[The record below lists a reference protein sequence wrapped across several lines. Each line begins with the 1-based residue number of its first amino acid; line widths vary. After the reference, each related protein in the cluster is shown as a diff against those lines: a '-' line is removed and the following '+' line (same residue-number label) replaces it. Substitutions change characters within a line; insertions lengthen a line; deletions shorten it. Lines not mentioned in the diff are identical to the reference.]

1 MTSSYI
7 YTLLG
12 RRCGVRGSC
21 DSIVGA
27 LTFKNSPSSEIPP
40 PYIHNP
46 QPSNSALWTP
56 TVGAMLRAQ
65 NVAAVPVDE
74 QPQLTIADA
83 ADLVYLTEG
92 AANVLYRYVGADD
105 RFKTHLIRLR
115 KYLPNFPTTLQ
126 LYTHL
131 HKVFVP
137 LLPSSILDTKLVE
150 LSPAVLKTL
159 NVRLQQ
165 NDRGSAL
172 SDGEPPRL
180 GAGKRKGRLDE
191 SERWGLIVEDMT
203 PGIYQKYKASS
214 AKTDAYRRTNSRGRL
229 ALFPLKDQ
237 CLEDNSNPNEMNASA
252 LSSAGWR
259 DLLTVEFKPKY
270 LVQSP
275 DAPRDWKLCRTCA
288 LRSMRSRTLSG
299 RSTASAGSNSEL
311 EDAPAHPPPYCPLDL
326 VSSTPARVR
335 RAVEAIVGRDD
346 GILMIDEDDALV
358 NDTALGED
366 GVAPWLDILDTSIVD
381 ILTSYFSEPRSLPH
395 ALADLQAHFG
405 GKVGVLAPPT
415 PTIEVSAEELS
426 RMLAGHPTTA
436 KIGEDICTAMSLRDC
451 TVYVRVWVKPK
462 TSGSGVDIH
471 IECKVGD
478 LDMKTGEGGKGVYWR
493 EVEKR
498 LLRGDWYTGRGILEG
513 PGCRDEVETDD
524 DEFKDYV
531 LTTATAGS
539 KPTELLRNGSSDSFQ
554 LSSDF
559 LKAPKGTMASK
570 LSESTAAA

>member
-1 MTSSYI
+1 
-7 YTLLG
+7 
-12 RRCGVRGSC
+12 
-21 DSIVGA
+21 
-27 LTFKNSPSSEIPP
+27 
-40 PYIHNP
+40 
-46 QPSNSALWTP
+46 
-56 TVGAMLRAQ
+56 MLRAQ
-65 NVAAVPVDE
+65 NAAAIPVDE
-74 QPQLTIADA
+74 QPQLTINDA
-83 ADLVYLTEG
+83 ADLVYFTEG
-92 AANVLYRYVGADD
+92 AANVLYRYVGADN

-159 NVRLQQ
+159 NARLQQ

-172 SDGEPPRL
+172 SDGMPRL
-180 GAGKRKGRLDE
+180 ALVPGKRKGRLDE
-191 SERWGLIVEDMT
+191 SEIWGLIVEDMT
-203 PGIYQKYKASS
+203 PGVYQKYNS
-214 AKTDAYRRTNSRGRL
+214 AVTDTPRRTSGHDRPSF
-229 ALFPLKDQ
+229 FPPRAT
-237 CLEDNSNPNEMNASA
+237 LEPDEMEARA
-252 LSSAGWR
+252 LSQAGWR

-275 DAPRDWKLCRTCA
+275 DAPPDWKLCRTCA

-299 RSTASAGSNSEL
+299 HSTASAGSNSEA
-311 EDAPAHPPPYCPLDL
+311 EDANGIRCPLYCPLDL
-326 VSSTPARVR
+326 VSPNPTRVR
-335 RAVEAIVGRDD
+335 HAVEAIVGRDD
-346 GILMIDEDDALV
+346 GVLVVDEEEALV
-358 NDTALGED
+358 SDPALGED
-366 GVAPWLDILDTSIVD
+366 GVSPWLDILDTTIVD
-381 ILTSYFSEPRSLPH
+381 LLTSYFSDAGSLTH
-395 ALADLQAHFG
+395 VLADLQAHFG

-415 PTIEVSAEELS
+415 PTLEVSAEELS

-451 TVYVRVWVKPK
+451 TVYVRIWVRPK
-462 TSGSGVDIH
+462 TSGSGIDVH

-498 LLRGDWYTGRGILEG
+498 LLRGDWYTGCGVLEG
-513 PGCRDEVETDD
+513 PGCREQTDVD
-524 DEFKDYV
+524 PEDEFTDYV
-531 LTTATAGS
+531 LTTASADS

-559 LKAPKGTMASK
+559 LKAPKTTKASR